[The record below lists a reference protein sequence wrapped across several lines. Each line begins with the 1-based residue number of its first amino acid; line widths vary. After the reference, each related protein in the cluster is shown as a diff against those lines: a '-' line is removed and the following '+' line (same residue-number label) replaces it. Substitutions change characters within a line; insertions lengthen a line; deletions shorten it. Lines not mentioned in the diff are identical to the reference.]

1 MYKRQVTHRAG
12 LQCVLKPRA
21 PSTHRDGSLNHLKH
35 ILDSVPFT
43 PSQGVRTPSPRHC
56 MVRFS
61 RLLTQSFV
69 HATTAAAGSELVV
82 HSSSNCGL
90 ITSTFVIQFASC
102 CRMPHKATPSSQMM
116 PALLQLCTPTAVP
129 RQKHPGMWARRMIPQ
144 CEGHLQTT
152 VCWHIATEGCLA
164 DKPIRHPDHSQAH
177 HTK

>member
-1 MYKRQVTHRAG
+1 MLIVVQCSVQPLETDQSCFVGAAKIICVFNMSELGKAGGVDAAGQGEHVTHRAG

-82 HSSSNCGL
+82 HSS
-90 ITSTFVIQFASC
+90 IQLWFNNEHIC
-102 CRMPHKATPSSQMM
+102 HPVCV
-116 PALLQLCTPTAVP
+116 LL
-129 RQKHPGMWARRMIPQ
+129 
-144 CEGHLQTT
+144 
-152 VCWHIATEGCLA
+152 
-164 DKPIRHPDHSQAH
+164 
-177 HTK
+177 